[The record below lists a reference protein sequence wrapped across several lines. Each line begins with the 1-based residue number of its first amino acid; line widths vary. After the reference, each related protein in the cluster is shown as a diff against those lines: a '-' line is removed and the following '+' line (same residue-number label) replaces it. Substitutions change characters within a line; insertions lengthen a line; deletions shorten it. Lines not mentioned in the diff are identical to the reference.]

1 MKKIA
6 TLLLSLAII
15 AGLVSCQPSDEK
27 INESAKMALAG
38 NSALSGVSASV
49 QEGVVTLSGEVETDE
64 LKSLAQTTLSEVKG
78 IKTVVNNI
86 TVRPKGPTPEELK
99 QMADSA
105 LQAKVTEAF
114 TRYKVSGITATV
126 LDSVVTLTGDIKR
139 AELQNAMKAAME
151 AAPKKVEN
159 KMNIVN

>member
-1 MKKIA
+1 MKKTA
-6 TLLLSLAII
+6 TLLMSLALT
-15 AGLVSCQPSDEK
+15 ACLFSCQPSDEK
-27 INESAKMALAG
+27 IDETAKMALAG

-49 QEGVVTLSGEVETDE
+49 QDGIVTLSGEVESDE

-78 IKTVVNNI
+78 IKSVVNNI
-86 TVRPKGPTPEELK
+86 TVKPKGPTPEELK

-105 LQAKVTEAF
+105 LQARVTEAF

-159 KMNIVN
+159 KMNILK

>member
-15 AGLVSCQPSDEK
+15 ASLVSCQPSDEK